1 MSAFVEKRFLFSK
14 KGCLT
19 FIHSLTMS
27 SLSFTLTN
35 LRLQNGRFKKSVLTR
50 LFFKRKLFHLVCYCS
65 RRKTL
70 RTQIQTRGG
79 DINAKRGAELFY
91 TFRKGVCSCGVRSQS
106 AKERVM
112 YRTID
117 RWKEREGMLH
127 SSYSFFFA
135 VSTKGLG
142 SLQVFHV

>member
-1 MSAFVEKRFLFSK
+1 MSAFVEKRFLFYK

-35 LRLQNGRFKKSVLTR
+35 LRLQNGRFKKSVLTH

-65 RRKTL
+65 RRKVTD
-70 RTQIQTRGG
+70 TNTDTRWGYKC
-79 DINAKRGAELFY
+79 KRGAEHGLFY

-112 YRTID
+112 YRTIE

-127 SSYSFFFA
+127 SSYSFFCC
-135 VSTKGLG
+135 L
-142 SLQVFHV
+142 H